1 MENGEYD
8 GELQLRATCPSS
20 PCTFNIDQIGIW
32 LNKHSIIQYSM
43 QLIING
49 LFHDTWTK
57 YIVDIEYWIMPLTW
71 RDVRANTVDAYYFIF
86 LDAVAKSPIHRC
98 CSTQRRWCVKE
109 VARLSADSALG
120 KAISIIVPYTLD
132 DRRGVYKMI
141 VFHSAKKPPWSWNYN
156 LIREHWF
163 KNILED
169 SAAAS
174 SIKSVNKLRAGQSVW
189 HFE

>member
-86 LDAVAKSPIHRC
+86 W
-98 CSTQRRWCVKE
+98 TQWQNHLYKDV
-109 VARLSADSALG
+109 VARSDVDVS
-120 KAISIIVPYTLD
+120 
-132 DRRGVYKMI
+132 
-141 VFHSAKKPPWSWNYN
+141 KK
-156 LIREHWF
+156 
-163 KNILED
+163 
-169 SAAAS
+169 
-174 SIKSVNKLRAGQSVW
+174 
-189 HFE
+189 